1 MPDSATAPASAPDS
15 ATMPIFRARRLGHVN
30 FFVDDLQ
37 RSTEFYNST
46 CGLALEF
53 VEAGLKA
60 SFLGTGN
67 TPHDVGCIETTKG
80 KDRFGRDGHLQLPK
94 EVGVKPGLNHLAWE
108 IDNEAE
114 LIASYDRCVEAGLS
128 IGRLAD
134 HQIAHSIYMRD
145 PDGNV
150 AEFYVDTIRDWR
162 SVLHGELDLITS
174 VWKPKSQPP
183 NPEPLY
189 DPAPELRVVEHA
201 LFHPRRLARA
211 VLVTPQLD
219 RLLEFYTGVA
229 GLSRMGGRNGVHE
242 LCGTDGRNGA
252 HLVIVPAA
260 NGIEPGLH
268 HFSLEL
274 EHEAALSAAAD
285 ALDARGTPIDRR
297 ILAASKRSIF
307 LRDPDGQRVEMFCKA
322 KGVPSSEPHRPL
334 DPYLL

>member
-1 MPDSATAPASAPDS
+1 MPPTATAPASAPES
-15 ATMPIFRARRLGHVN
+15 AAKPIFRARRLGHVN
-30 FFVDDLQ
+30 FFVDDLK

-94 EVGVKPGLNHLAWE
+94 DVGVRPGLNHLAWE

-114 LIASYDRCVEAGLS
+114 LIESYDRCLAAGLA

-174 VWKPKSQPP
+174 VWDPKSKPP
-183 NPEPLY
+183 NGEPLY
-189 DPAPELRVVEHA
+189 DPAPELRVVDDA
-201 LFHPRRLARA
+201 TFHPRRLARG
-211 VLVTPQLD
+211 VLATRQPD

-229 GLSRMGGRNGVHE
+229 GLSRTGGRNGVHE
-242 LCGTDGRNGA
+242 LSGTEGCNGP
-252 HLVIVPAA
+252 HLVIVAA
-260 NGIEPGLH
+260 AGGIEPGLH

-274 EHEAALSAAAD
+274 DDEAALDAAAD
-285 ALDARGTPIDRR
+285 ALVARGTSVDRR
-297 ILAASKRSIF
+297 IAIASKRSIF

-322 KGVPSSEPHRPL
+322 RGAQASEAQRPL
-334 DPYLL
+334 DPYLI